1 MEEKVMFSF
10 LPLTIKIKE
19 KGISPLIEL
28 RNRLDKDKDNY
39 ATYYN
44 IIWYLIYRLIAAD
57 NNSIDKEYGFTKE
70 DYKVFKSTYSKVKID
85 KENFILD
92 SVLTCLKTPNSKIL
106 EELNRFSEIVDWYP
120 EGIRTKDEE
129 TNKYIYQK
137 EEIKMSDCF
146 SLSVR
151 IMNKM
156 YQFIHNYSTTVTK
169 KFQTPKDVK
178 LTLEKYIS
186 DSFYQNMY
194 LTYFDDEFKY
204 LKDFPMF
211 KSIYDNVRKQALN
224 LLLYKIKTYYTFDE
238 IEYGFGDN
246 IYHRNEL
253 AYILEKKDKDA
264 ARRNKNRR

>member
-28 RNRLDKDKDNY
+28 RNNLNQDSENY
-39 ATYYN
+39 ETYYN
-44 IIWYLIYRLIAAD
+44 IIWYLTYRLIAAD

-92 SVLTCLKTPNSKIL
+92 SVLTCLETPNSKIL

-178 LTLEKYIS
+178 LNLEKYIS

-204 LKDFPMF
+204 LKDFFMF
-211 KSIYDNVRKQALN
+211 DSIYYIMREQALRI
-224 LLLYKIKTYYTFDE
+224 LEYKLRTYFNFNDYE
-238 IEYGFGDN
+238 KCYGDN
-246 IYHRNEL
+246 LYQRNGL
-253 AYILEKKDKDA
+253 ACLLEKKDAKALRDKL
-264 ARRNKNRR
+264 RRM